1 TKANGAKITLSAG
14 STNKTVNVNDAKI
27 TNVAAGVADT
37 DAVNVKQL
45 KSAKTEVESTDHS
58 VVIKERQ
65 GDNQQIVYDL
75 AVAKTK
81 LTASK
86 DKRTISAA
94 DKGNHFATGD
104 EVAVAINTA
113 TAAARTEVEAGKNV

>member
-1 TKANGAKITLSAG
+1 M
-14 STNKTVNVNDAKI
+14 
-27 TNVAAGVADT
+27 
-37 DAVNVKQL
+37 NVKQL

-81 LTASK
+81 L
-86 DKRTISAA
+86 
-94 DKGNHFATGD
+94 
-104 EVAVAINTA
+104 
-113 TAAARTEVEAGKNV
+113 